1 MTPIGGAAALIRL
14 LRRLA
19 PVLALTTLA
28 LLPLAPGTAAGGVVD
43 ANANADAN
51 ADANAEADAPPST
64 TSGMNETVVT
74 IPGDD
79 PAAAAMLETTLFT
92 PDGNG
97 PFPVVIFNHGK
108 ERGDPHRQPR
118 SRPLAFARE
127 FVRRGYMVVAPNR
140 RGFARSGGTYAE
152 QRCAIDANG
161 LEQAADIAAT
171 VRYVQRLPNADATRI
186 VIAGAS
192 QGGLATLAYG
202 VQPGAGVRGLIN
214 FVGGLRQDGCVSW
227 QQSMIDAFRD
237 YGRRSRLPTLW
248 FYGDNDLLW
257 PQALAQR
264 LLTVYREGGGLAT
277 MMDFGDYKDN
287 AHRLVGDR
295 DAVPVWWP
303 AVENFLVALRLPVAA
318 RYPVMQTLRPAA
330 TGFASIDAV
339 AAVPY
344 LDDSGREGYATFLRQ
359 YPTRAFAL
367 SASGA
372 WSWAE
377 GGDDPAAVALDSCQ
391 RNSREPCRLYAI
403 DSDVVWNER

>member
-1 MTPIGGAAALIRL
+1 MTPAGAATALIRAM
-14 LRRLA
+14 RGVSVIRVIRA
-19 PVLALTTLA
+19 IRAIPVIALTTLA
-28 LLPLAPGTAAGGVVD
+28 LLPLAPASATPGAA
-43 ANANADAN
+43 AS
-51 ADANAEADAPPST
+51 API
-64 TSGMNETVVT
+64 GMNETVVM

-79 PAAAAMLETTLFT
+79 PGAAALETTLFT

-108 ERGDPHRQPR
+108 ERGNPHQQAR

-140 RGFARSGGTYAE
+140 RGFAHSSGTYTE
-152 QRCAIDANG
+152 QRCGIDANG

-171 VRYVQRLPNADATRI
+171 VRYVQHLPDADATRI

-214 FVGGLRQDGCVSW
+214 FVGGLRQDSCEPW
-227 QQSMIDAFRD
+227 QQAMSDAFQD
-237 YGRRSRLPTLW
+237 YGQRSRLPTLW

-257 PQALAQR
+257 PQALAQH
-264 LLTVYREGGGLAT
+264 LLTVYRAGGGLAT
-277 MMDFGDYKDN
+277 MMDFGNYKDN

-295 DAVPVWWP
+295 DAVPIWWP
-303 AVENFLVALRLPVAA
+303 AVEDFLVALHLPVEPRDPA
-318 RYPVMQTLRPAA
+318 PQVFRPPA
-330 TGFASIDAV
+330 TGYAPVDAV

-344 LDDSGREGYATFLRQ
+344 LDDSGRAGYATFLQQ
-359 YPTRAFAL
+359 YSSRAFAL

-377 GGDDPAAVALDSCQ
+377 GGDDPAAVALDNCQ
-391 RNSREPCRLYAI
+391 RNSREPCRLYAV
-403 DSDVVWNER
+403 DSDVVWNAR

>member
-1 MTPIGGAAALIRL
+1 M
-14 LRRLA
+14 
-19 PVLALTTLA
+19 LALTTLG
-28 LLPLAPGTAAGGVVD
+28 LLPLAPGTAASAVPD
-43 ANANADAN
+43 AVAS
-51 ADANAEADAPPST
+51 PSP
-64 TSGMNETVVT
+64 GMNETVVT

-79 PAAAAMLETTLFT
+79 PTAADALETTLFT

-108 ERGDPHRQPR
+108 ERGDPHLQPR
-118 SRPLAFARE
+118 SRPLAFVRE

-140 RGFARSGGTYAE
+140 RGFARSSGTYTE

-161 LEQAADIAAT
+161 LEQAADIATT
-171 VRYVQRLPNADATRI
+171 VRYVRHLADADATRI
-186 VIAGAS
+186 VIVGTS

-202 VQPGAGVRGLIN
+202 VRPGAGVRGLIN
-214 FVGGLRQDGCVSW
+214 FVGGLRQDGCASW

-237 YGRRSRLPTLW
+237 YGQRSRLPTLW

-257 PQALAQR
+257 PQALAQH
-264 LLTVYREGGGLAT
+264 LLTVYRAGGGLAT

-295 DAVPVWWP
+295 DAVPIWWP
-303 AVENFLVALRLPVAA
+303 AVEDFLVALHLPVEA
-318 RYPVMQTLRPAA
+318 RYPVAQTLRPPA
-330 TGFASIDAV
+330 TGYAPIDAV

-344 LDDSGREGYATFLRQ
+344 LDDDGREGYATFLHQ

-377 GGDDPAAVALDSCQ
+377 GGDDPAAVALDNCQ
-391 RNSREPCRLYAI
+391 RNSREPCRLYAV
-403 DSDVVWNER
+403 DSDVVWNAR